1 MTKFHVLAHLTIFW
15 AFLKKYN
22 NETFAIA
29 TGYRYLKYH
38 VLMIQH
44 KVSNSKCDKVM
55 MWSE

>member
-44 KVSNSKCDKVM
+44 QSIK
-55 MWSE
+55 